1 MAFLI
6 IAPDI
11 KVTSWVKHLTR
22 LEPGID
28 IRIWPDTGN
37 AEDIEFA
44 LSWHHPP
51 GEFNKF
57 KNLKCIAS
65 LGAGVDHILA
75 DPHLPEGVPITRV
88 VEHSMAQSMSEY
100 VVLAVLNFCRQFDD
114 YRADQAQSQ
123 WHPRKPLQAEDLNIG
138 IMGLG
143 QLGEDAAKKLSYL
156 GFPVTGW
163 SQTPKEIEG
172 IKSLAG
178 KDMLDDFLS
187 QARVLICMLPL
198 TSKTKGILNHKMFGK
213 LPAGAYL
220 INVARGEH
228 LVENDLIA
236 ALDSGQLA
244 GACLDVFEVEPLPQ
258 GHPFWRHPKIVV
270 TPHISSITF
279 PRAVA
284 PQIIENYHRVKSGK
298 KPVNRVDIVRGY

>member
-1 MAFLI
+1 MALMI

-11 KVTSWVKHLTR
+11 RVTSWVKHLSR
-22 LEPGID
+22 LQPGID

-37 AEDIEFA
+37 ADDIQFA
-44 LSWHHPP
+44 LCWHHPP
-51 GEFNKF
+51 GELKKY

-65 LGAGVDHILA
+65 LGAGVDHILV
-75 DPHLPEGVPITRV
+75 DPQLPEGVPITRV

-100 VVLAVLNFCRQFDD
+100 VVLAVLNYCRQFDD
-114 YRADQAQSQ
+114 YKADQAQTL
-123 WHPRKPLQAEDLNIG
+123 WRPRKPLLAEGLGIG

-143 QLGEDAAKKLSYL
+143 QLGMDAAQKLSYL
-156 GFPVTGW
+156 GFSVAGW
-163 SQTPKEIEG
+163 SQTPKN
-172 IKSLAG
+172 IKGVKCLAG
-178 KDMLDDFLS
+178 EDALDDFLS
-187 QARVLICMLPL
+187 QTRILICMLPL
-198 TSKTKGILNHKMFGK
+198 TPKTEGILNHQIFGK
-213 LPAGAYL
+213 LPPGAYL

-236 ALDSGQLA
+236 ALDSGQLS
-244 GACLDVFEVEPLPQ
+244 GACLDVFAVEPLPPD
-258 GHPFWRHPKIVV
+258 HSFWLHPKIIV

-298 KPVNRVDIVRGY
+298 RPLNQVDMDRGY

>member
-28 IRIWPDTGN
+28 IRIWPDSGN

-75 DPHLPEGVPITRV
+75 DPQLPEGVPITRV

-100 VVLAVLNFCRQFDD
+100 VVLAVLKFCRQFDF
-114 YRADQAQSQ
+114 YRAYQAQSQ
-123 WHPRKPLQAEDLNIG
+123 WHPRKPLLAEDLNIG

-258 GHPFWRHPKIVV
+258 DHPFWRHPKIVV

-298 KPVNRVDIVRGY
+298 RPVNRVDIVRGY